1 MSKSVESCV
10 VPTALAISP
19 IAAVTGAA
27 ALLFIYHSYRDR
39 AKVRKRCAFLASKLG
54 DCDGSIT
61 SLLLQAEESA
71 TERPESR
78 CVYLDYNGTTPV
90 HPLVLAAMIP
100 FLSVHFGNPSSSHS
114 FGSRPKAAVLGARRA
129 VMGLLAR
136 PDDKEHFDE
145 NAIIFTGCGT
155 ESDNMAI
162 RLALE
167 SNLHLFFPDEDG
179 VEMRPHVV
187 TSNVEHPAVAECLK
201 LLEMRR
207 EVR

>member
-1 MSKSVESCV
+1 
-10 VPTALAISP
+10 
-19 IAAVTGAA
+19 
-27 ALLFIYHSYRDR
+27 
-39 AKVRKRCAFLASKLG
+39 
-54 DCDGSIT
+54 
-61 SLLLQAEESA
+61 
-71 TERPESR
+71 
-78 CVYLDYNGTTPV
+78 
-90 HPLVLAAMIP
+90 
-100 FLSVHFGNPSSSHS
+100 
-114 FGSRPKAAVLGARRA
+114 
-129 VMGLLAR
+129 LLAR

-167 SNLHLFFPDEDG
+167 SNLHLFFADEVG
-179 VEMRPHVV
+179 GERRPHVV

>member
-1 MSKSVESCV
+1 MGESAESCV
-10 VPTALAISP
+10 VPTALTISP

-27 ALLFIYHSYRDR
+27 ALLFIYHLYRDR
-39 AKVRKRCAFLASKLG
+39 TEVRRRSAFFASKLG
-54 DCDGSIT
+54 GSIT

-71 TERPESR
+71 TERPESS

-90 HPLVLAAMIP
+90 LPSVLAAMIP
-100 FLSVHFGNPSSSHS
+100 FLSVHFGDPSTPHA
-114 FGSRPKAAVLGARRA
+114 FGSRPKAAVLDARRA

-136 PDDKEHFDE
+136 PEDKEHFDE
-145 NAIIFTGCGT
+145 SAIIFTGCGT
-155 ESDNMAI
+155 ESDNLAI

-167 SNLHLFFPDEDG
+167 SNLHLVFPDEDG
-179 VEMRPHVV
+179 EERIPHVV
-187 TSNVEHPAVAECLK
+187 TSNVEHPAVLQCLK